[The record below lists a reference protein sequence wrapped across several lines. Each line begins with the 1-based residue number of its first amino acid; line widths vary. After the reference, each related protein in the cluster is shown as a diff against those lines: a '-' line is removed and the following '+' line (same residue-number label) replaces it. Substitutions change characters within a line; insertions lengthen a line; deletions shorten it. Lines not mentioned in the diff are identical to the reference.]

1 VKADRGKLV
10 PDNGQIDQSSFD
22 ALYHRYKSMV
32 FGFAYNVTKNQVE
45 AEDLFQETWL
55 RVVQNLPK
63 INLQDFKAWIFTVTA
78 NLYRDALR
86 KKRIRRL
93 FFFEKSEGSL
103 NQRQISLPLTANET
117 SYSKDESEH
126 RDASRAISQAM
137 AKLPGKQRCV
147 FVLKEIEGF
156 KYSEISEMLKIPA
169 GTAKTLMHRAVRRLR
184 RDLSE
189 YNLKQYPL

>member
-1 VKADRGKLV
+1 M
-10 PDNGQIDQSSFD
+10 NQST
-22 ALYHRYKSMV
+22 
-32 FGFAYNVTKNQVE
+32 G
-45 AEDLFQETWL
+45 
-55 RVVQNLPK
+55 
-63 INLQDFKAWIFTVTA
+63 
-78 NLYRDALR
+78 
-86 KKRIRRL
+86 
-93 FFFEKSEGSL
+93 
-103 NQRQISLPLTANET
+103 
-117 SYSKDESEH
+117 
-126 RDASRAISQAM
+126 DASRAISQAM